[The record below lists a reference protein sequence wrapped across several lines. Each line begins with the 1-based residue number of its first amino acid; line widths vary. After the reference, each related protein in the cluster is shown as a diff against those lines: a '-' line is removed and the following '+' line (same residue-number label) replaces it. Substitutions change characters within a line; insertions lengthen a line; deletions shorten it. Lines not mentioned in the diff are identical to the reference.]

1 MRTLF
6 VSDLDGTLL
15 PKGEDDL
22 PAPLLAELCRQRER
36 GAYITLATGRAYAS
50 FQNVVESL
58 GITLPVICANGASRF
73 NPITHTLLERTV
85 LPIETIERIFDV
97 FLNDSRV
104 RIYGDDEH
112 GLWTLTDASYLNGA
126 PPVPITKNP
135 HRMVA
140 LQNSMRV
147 TMGENISHK
156 LALVMDPVNN
166 STIRG
171 IIEHLNIPDVLIQS
185 ALPHIIDVI
194 PGSCSKGLAL
204 EKLASE
210 LDVPMSQTIAFGD
223 GENDIPMLRCAGRAL
238 TIESAPEAVKLA
250 ADTILPDNPS
260 KKADML
266 REILG

>member
-1 MRTLF
+1 M
-6 VSDLDGTLL
+6 
-15 PKGEDDL
+15 PKGEDNL

-36 GAYITLATGRAYAS
+36 GVHITLATGRAYAS
-50 FQNVVESL
+50 FQHVVESI

-112 GLWTLTDASYLNGA
+112 GLWTLTDTSYPNGA
-126 PPVPITKNP
+126 PPAPITKSP
-135 HRMVA
+135 HRMMA

-156 LALVMDPVNN
+156 LAFVMDPVNN

-171 IIEHLNIPDVLIQS
+171 LIEQLNIPNVLIQS

-194 PGSCSKGLAL
+194 PGSCSKGIAL

-210 LDVPMSQTIAFGD
+210 LGIPMSQTIAFGD
-223 GENDIPMLRCAGRAL
+223 GENDIPMLACAGRSL
-238 TIESAPEAVKLA
+238 TIESAPEAVKMV
-250 ADTILPDNPS
+250 ADTILPNDPA
-260 KKADML
+260 KKAAAL